1 MIVTVASFKGG
12 VGKTT
17 TALHLAAYLQTKAPA
32 LLVDGDLNRSALDW
46 SARGSLPFKVVDEKQ
61 GVKFARDYEHI
72 VIDTPAR
79 PAPDELKTLA
89 EGCDLLILP
98 SSPDAMALS
107 AMLQMVEALHSLSSN
122 YRILLTLIPPAPSKV
137 GIECRATI
145 EKAGLPIFKSDV
157 RRLAVFQKAA
167 LAGVPVSAV
176 KDAYAKAA
184 WGCYLAVGK
193 EILP

>member
-1 MIVTVASFKGG
+1 M
-12 VGKTT
+12 
-17 TALHLAAYLQTKAPA
+17 
-32 LLVDGDLNRSALDW
+32 
-46 SARGSLPFKVVDEKQ
+46 
-61 GVKFARDYEHI
+61 
-72 VIDTPAR
+72 
-79 PAPDELKTLA
+79 
-89 EGCDLLILP
+89 
-98 SSPDAMALS
+98 
-107 AMLQMVEALHSLSSN
+107 
-122 YRILLTLIPPAPSKV
+122 LTLIPPGSSKV

>member
-1 MIVTVASFKGG
+1 MIVTIASFKGG

-17 TALHLAAYLQTKAPA
+17 TALHLAAYLQTKAPT

-46 SARGSLPFKVVDEKQ
+46 AARGSLPFKVVDEKQ
-61 GVKFARDYEHI
+61 GVRYARDYEHI

-79 PAPDELKTLA
+79 PDPDELKTVA

-107 AMLQMVEALHSLSSN
+107 AMVQMVEALQSLKSN

-137 GIECRATI
+137 GIESRRTI
-145 EKAGLPIFKSDV
+145 EKAQLPIFKAEV

-167 LAGVPVSAV
+167 LAGVPVNAI
-176 KDAYAKAA
+176 KDPYAKAA
-184 WGCYLAVGK
+184 WGCYAAVGK

>member
-46 SARGSLPFKVVDEKQ
+46 AARGSLPFKVVDEKQ
-61 GVKFARDYEHI
+61 GVRYARDYEHI

-79 PAPDELKTLA
+79 PTPRDLKTLA

-107 AMLQMVEALHSLSSN
+107 AMLQMVEALYSLKSN
-122 YRILLTLIPPAPSKV
+122 YRILLTVIPPAPSKV
-137 GIECRATI
+137 GAESRATI
-145 EKAGLPIFKSDV
+145 EKSGLPIFKSDI

-167 LAGVPVSAV
+167 LAGVPVNAI
-176 KDAYAKAA
+176 KDPYARAA
-184 WGCYLAVGK
+184 WGCYAAVGK